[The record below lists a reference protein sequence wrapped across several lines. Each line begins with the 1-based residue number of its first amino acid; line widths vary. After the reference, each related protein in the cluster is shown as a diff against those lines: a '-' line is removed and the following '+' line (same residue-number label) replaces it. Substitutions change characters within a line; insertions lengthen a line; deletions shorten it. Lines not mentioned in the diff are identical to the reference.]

1 MGLLHIASA
10 AVGGPATVEVNEPSA
25 EYSGVLLGPTLSIS
39 FKPLCRL
46 EGSVLW
52 LYSVIGKGKIKILH
66 SFYLQTT
73 KMSQC
78 VLLSLC
84 LPSYFSLL
92 SNLCFLCF
100 FEEPIVF

>member
-52 LYSVIGKGKIKILH
+52 LYSVIGKGKIKIVH

-73 KMSQC
+73 DVSVCFVVIM
-78 VLLSLC
+78 LTFIFLS
-84 LPSYFSLL
+84 SFQFVFFM
-92 SNLCFLCF
+92 FL
-100 FEEPIVF
+100 